1 MKFEFMA
8 KHRVAWPVKLMCEAL
23 GVSRSGFYAW
33 LVRPRSRRSLED
45 EALAAKV
52 RQASLAVTAPTVP
65 AESGT
70 MCWRWVS
77 VAAAPYRAIDAGAGP
92 ACQAQAAR
100 LAQGRTMASA
110 APLGSMCWTADSRL
124 THQTRSGWRTSPTS
138 GRPRAGCTS
147 RWCWTCT
154 RTGRWAGQRNR
165 A

>member
-1 MKFEFMA
+1 VKFEFVA

-52 RQASLAVTAPTVP
+52 RQSFVGSDRTYGARRVWHDVLALG
-65 AESGT
+65 ERCGLHRIERL
-70 MCWRWVS
+70 MR
-77 VAAAPYRAIDAGAGP
+77 
-92 ACQAQAAR
+92 AQALRAR
-100 LAQGRTMASA
+100 PRRRGMPKDHGEA
-110 APLGSMCWTADSRL
+110 APLRPTCWTANSRL
-124 THQTRSGWRTSPTS
+124 THRTRSGWRTSPTS
-138 GRPRAGCTS
+138 GRPRAGCTW

-154 RTGRWAGQRNR
+154 RAGRWAGQCNR